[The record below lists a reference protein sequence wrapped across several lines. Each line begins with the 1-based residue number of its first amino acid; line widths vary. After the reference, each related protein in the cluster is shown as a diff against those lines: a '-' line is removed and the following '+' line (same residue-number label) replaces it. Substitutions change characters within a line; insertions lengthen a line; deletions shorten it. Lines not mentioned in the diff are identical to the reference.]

1 MNVLK
6 FELFVPIDSR
16 EEIQT
21 NVSPIILKKKK
32 KNQHLF
38 IYYYVIERKV
48 SSITSINYYI
58 SLCGFFFKNKIC
70 KVEFSQPCVGFILC
84 QICF

>member
-6 FELFVPIDSR
+6 FELFVPIDIR

-21 NVSPIILKKKK
+21 NVSPIILKKEQA
-32 KNQHLF
+32 NQHLF
-38 IYYYVIERKV
+38 IYYYVIKRKV

-58 SLCGFFFKNKIC
+58 SL
-70 KVEFSQPCVGFILC
+70 
-84 QICF
+84 

>member
-6 FELFVPIDSR
+6 FELFVPIDIR

-21 NVSPIILKKKK
+21 NVSPIILKKEQA
-32 KNQHLF
+32 NQHLF

-48 SSITSINYYI
+48 SSTTPINYYI
-58 SLCGFFFKNKIC
+58 SL
-70 KVEFSQPCVGFILC
+70 
-84 QICF
+84 